1 MVVDLHDKLYLPTCQ
16 CGVCMFWAIMRF
28 SFGKTDES
36 VPQTCT
42 AMCISQ
48 SGDCCISEIS

>member
-1 MVVDLHDKLYLPTCQ
+1 
-16 CGVCMFWAIMRF
+16 MFWAIMRF

-42 AMCISQ
+42 ATKCTPSLRDLWDWQQ
-48 SGDCCISEIS
+48 SREAAAAKAAEFAA